1 MSCPAAAWF
10 RLRVPLVVRHVPS
23 ARTALAHKAL
33 PALLPKPGQTWWELI
48 DPASGDAE
56 SPSAVAVTM
65 TTEGGCVVLL
75 DVAASHPSL
84 IPQVVG
90 QLLAALR
97 ATMAERVVAPP
108 PLGRMGT
115 KMMELAPVAH
125 RAIEFYAALA
135 EVAR

>member
-1 MSCPAAAWF
+1 MEWRVSMPDRSAA

-97 ATMAERVVAPP
+97 ATMAERVVAQVGYDV
-108 PLGRMGT
+108 PL
-115 KMMELAPVAH
+115 KQ
-125 RAIEFYAALA
+125 ALLD
-135 EVAR
+135 VGFLLRCDGG